1 VPDLALFV
9 NLGIGGMFLVV
20 LFLGLA
26 RGLLFTKPSVDIMM
40 AEKEARLKD
49 KDAYIAKIEEINKKV
64 DERNDLLASKIDH
77 VIEIARAQG
86 MIEALPPSVGERVVN
101 K

>member
-1 VPDLALFV
+1 MELALLA

-26 RGLLFTKPSVDIMM
+26 RGLLFTKSSVTMLM
-40 AEKEARLKD
+40 AEKEQRLKD
-49 KDAYIAKIEEINKKV
+49 KDTYIAKIEEINKRV

-86 MIEALPPSVGERVVN
+86 MLEALPPSIGERVVN
-101 K
+101 R

>member
-1 VPDLALFV
+1 MEVALIA

-26 RGLLFTKPSVDIMM
+26 KGLLFTKPSVDIMM
-40 AEKEARLKD
+40 EEKEKRLKD
-49 KDAYIAKIEEINKKV
+49 KDAYIAKIEQINERL
-64 DERNDLLASKIDH
+64 DQRNDLLANKMDH
-77 VIEIARAQG
+77 VIEVARAQG
-86 MIEALPPSVGERVVN
+86 MIEALPPGIGERVA

>member
-1 VPDLALFV
+1 MPDIALLT

-26 RGLLFTKPSVDIMM
+26 RGFLYTKSSVDMLM
-40 AEKEARLKD
+40 REKEQRLKD
-49 KDAYIAKIEEINKKV
+49 KDTYIARLEKINQKV

-77 VIEIARAQG
+77 VIEVARAQG
-86 MIEALPPSVGERVVN
+86 MIEALPPSVGERVVD